1 MTFIKNLFVG
11 LLSFLLFLS
20 LTIFGLAFML
30 RSTVLN
36 PDFVTSELNRIE
48 IAALLDE
55 FLYMDSPADS
65 PDFNGIIID
74 AASNIEPEV
83 KEQLS
88 LGIHSTYDYLL
99 GETRQPEV
107 KLILRN
113 TFLNA
118 DFVTSLFD
126 NIDLS
131 SLAVFYI
138 NQQFVKDIP
147 FEIDNLDE
155 YIANAV
161 TSAEPAIKKQI
172 VAVSEPVFDYLLMD
186 SRTLDAAIS
195 LEEIKGHLSETIL
208 QIFLDSP
215 PPELAV
221 IPRNQRE
228 LFFNQFYQD
237 FADMVPSEFRLT
249 HDIFDKELPADI
261 AAGIASAEEALQQ
274 TRQYVE
280 YFQLGYTVLLIFIVL
295 LGLGIVLII
304 RDVKITSRYLGIP
317 LLSYGAV
324 EYAGTLIGKY
334 FSKGQLP
341 ASDMPP
347 ELNIW
352 VIQFIN
358 NAVKPLEIFSLSLLI
373 GGAILI
379 VISFVY
385 KRSDS

>member
-186 SRTLDAAIS
+186 SRTLDATIS
-195 LEEIKGHLSETIL
+195 LEEIKGHL
-208 QIFLDSP
+208 
-215 PPELAV
+215 
-221 IPRNQRE
+221 
-228 LFFNQFYQD
+228 
-237 FADMVPSEFRLT
+237 
-249 HDIFDKELPADI
+249 
-261 AAGIASAEEALQQ
+261 
-274 TRQYVE
+274 
-280 YFQLGYTVLLIFIVL
+280 
-295 LGLGIVLII
+295 
-304 RDVKITSRYLGIP
+304 
-317 LLSYGAV
+317 
-324 EYAGTLIGKY
+324 
-334 FSKGQLP
+334 
-341 ASDMPP
+341 
-347 ELNIW
+347 
-352 VIQFIN
+352 
-358 NAVKPLEIFSLSLLI
+358 
-373 GGAILI
+373 
-379 VISFVY
+379 
-385 KRSDS
+385 